1 MLEFLQ
7 GLLAIRDVDQL
18 GFLFAFL
25 GAELALTLILGR
37 SYYKLKDSFCSVSMG
52 IAYAL
57 SVALSAGVML
67 AGLYWVR
74 RFAILDLDWTSSVVL
89 ILAAYLVIDFLFYAY
104 HRTIHEVRLGWAA
117 HVNHHS
123 SQYFNGG
130 TALRSS
136 FVEAWIEP
144 FWLVPAVL
152 LGIDPVMAIALLSLN
167 HLYQYW
173 IHTRF
178 IGKLGPLEWVIN
190 TPSHHRVHHASNIQ
204 YCDRNYAGTFIV
216 WDRLFGT
223 FEKEVEEPVFGIRH
237 QLDTYNPV
245 KATFH
250 EWIGLGRDIWNARS
264 LRAIAGHLFQPPGW
278 TPHGN
283 GDTTR
288 VLQAQYRVELEKK
301 TSGAAGS
308 LAAD

>member
-18 GFLFAFL
+18 GFLLAFL

-37 SYYKLKDSFCSVSMG
+37 SYYKLKDGFCSVSMG

-57 SVALSAGVML
+57 SIALAAGVVL
-67 AGLYWVR
+67 AGLYWVQ
-74 RFAILDLDWTSSVVL
+74 RFAILDLDWTSSAVL
-89 ILAAYLVIDFLFYAY
+89 ILAAYLVVDFLFYAY
-104 HRTIHEVRLGWAA
+104 HRTVHEVRLGWAA

-178 IGKLGPLEWVIN
+178 IGKLGPLEWIMN

-204 YCDRNYAGTFIV
+204 YCDRNYAGTFII

-223 FEKEVEEPVFGIRH
+223 FEGEVEEPVFGIRH

-264 LRAIAGHLFQPPGW
+264 LRGIAGHLFQPPGW
-278 TPHGN
+278 TPQGN

-288 VLQAQYRVELEKK
+288 VLQAQYRAELEGKA
-301 TSGAAGS
+301 SGAAGS

>member
-18 GFLFAFL
+18 GFLLAFL
-25 GAELALTLILGR
+25 GAELALSLILGR
-37 SYYKLKDSFCSVSMG
+37 SYYKLKDGFCSVSMG

-57 SVALSAGVML
+57 SIALAAGVVL
-67 AGLYWVR
+67 AGLYWVQ
-74 RFAILDLDWTSSVVL
+74 RFAVLDLDWTSSAVL

-104 HRTIHEVRLGWAA
+104 HRTVHEVRLGWAA

-123 SQYFNGG
+123 SRYFNGG

-178 IGKLGPLEWVIN
+178 IGKLGPLEWVMN

-237 QLDTYNPV
+237 QLETYNPV

-250 EWIGLGRDIWNARS
+250 EWIGLGRDIRAARS

-278 TPHGN
+278 TPQGD

-288 VLQAQYRVELEKK
+288 VLQAQLRAELEKK
-301 TSGAAGS
+301 ARGAAGS